1 MGANYFWQHAIEK
14 TCKEFKKDS
23 KQFKHQWI
31 NSQWIYRNLKK
42 QNGVVLGDS
51 VGTGKTYS
59 ALFGALHFYVKGKQ
73 NKKHKDTSVLII
85 CPNKEVIAKWRRD
98 LFQID
103 DNKPNLIDYV
113 KNLKEGKHKKKIKQA
128 LRKLLDEENIVYLD
142 ELQKKGNE
150 DNLKDDAKHKII
162 FATNRSIQKYF
173 KGKETEVKKTL
184 KDIIQ
189 IVIIDE
195 AHKVKQPGYQ
205 EIINV
210 GEGFLPNSE
219 KILLTATPFQK
230 ESGEFKKL
238 LKIIGKEEDA
248 KGFIKYRKEISE
260 MENLS
265 EIKKLRRDLNN
276 NFKRYIA
283 ITNKSIYTVN
293 VFVNGIPVDDLLK
306 KSKTDLKSLFSKLKE
321 KDISLWESFYPI
333 YLKERS
339 HINNADEMIVYQ
351 KLSLI
356 LSKPNNDNISEAHP
370 KAKLLKGILKKH
382 FPIDE
387 KSQDFCLKP
396 VIFAGMNVG
405 NDKGLHSF
413 LKNTIDEFYSAK
425 LSEKLKKINS
435 LSLPDFN
442 KIIGKV
448 PTLRKPIETEL
459 NTYAI
464 KIKKGL
470 EKSKLYKL
478 YAAGNEK
485 IKKFYGKEFENLA
498 KQYNEACLLIHCKN
512 KCKSK
517 DDFEKLCNKM
527 DFETIDVEDFEFDD
541 LSNFVRYKKKHLKE
555 AFMSLIP
562 GKNLVETYSSLSSG
576 KKQSLSSFQNPL
588 EPFALIVS
596 NAGSES
602 LDMQNYTK
610 GCIHYDMAWSP
621 GLMIQRNGRI
631 NRIGKRARKNL
642 PIENHYLIIP
652 NTYDERIFAALQQRM
667 KALSLLIP
675 IDIESKELFVNVDS
689 KLTFNLGLKL
699 EPRL

>member
-14 TCKEFKKDS
+14 TCEEFKKDS

-59 ALFGALHFYVKGKQ
+59 ALFGALHLYVKRKQ
-73 NKKHKDTSVLII
+73 NKKHKDTSILII
-85 CPNKEVIAKWRRD
+85 CPNKDVIAKWKRD

-113 KNLKEGKHKKKIKQA
+113 NNLKEGKHKKKIKQA
-128 LRKLLDEENIVYLD
+128 LHKLLDEENIVDLD
-142 ELQKKGNE
+142 KLQKKGHKE
-150 DNLKDDAKHKII
+150 NLKDNAKHKII

-173 KGKETEVKKTL
+173 KGKETDVKRTL

-189 IVIIDE
+189 IAIIDE

-210 GEGFLPNSE
+210 EEGFLPNSK

-230 ESGEFKKL
+230 ETGEFKKL
-238 LKIIGKEEDA
+238 LKILGKEEDA
-248 KGFIKYRKEISE
+248 KDFDKYRKKISE
-260 MENLS
+260 MDNLS
-265 EIKKLRRDLNN
+265 EIKELRRNLKNN
-276 NFKRYIA
+276 IKRYIA
-283 ITNKSIYTVN
+283 VTNKSIYTVN
-293 VFVNGIPVDDLLK
+293 VFVNGIAVNDLLK
-306 KSKTDLKSLFSKLKE
+306 KTKTDLKSLFSKLKE
-321 KDISLWESFYPI
+321 KDFPLCETFYPI

-339 HINNADEMIVYQ
+339 HINNADEMKMIVFQ

-356 LSKPNNDNISEAHP
+356 LSKPNNDNINEAHP
-370 KAKLLKGILKKH
+370 KVVLLKRILKEH
-382 FPIDE
+382 FRIDE

-413 LKNTIDEFYSAK
+413 LKNTIAEFYRAK

-435 LSLPDFN
+435 VSLPDFN

-448 PTLRKPIETEL
+448 PTLRKSIETEL

-470 EKSKLYKL
+470 EKSKLYTL
-478 YAAGNEK
+478 YAAENEK

-498 KQYNEACLLIHCKN
+498 KQYNEACLLIPCKN
-512 KCKSK
+512 K
-517 DDFEKLCNKM
+517 DDLEKLRNKM
-527 DFETIDVEDFEFDD
+527 DFETIDVEDFEFEY
-541 LSNFVRYKKKHLKE
+541 LSNFVRDKKKHLKE

-562 GKNLVETYSSLSSG
+562 GKNLVETYSSMSSG

-689 KLTFNLGLKL
+689 KLTRNLGLKL